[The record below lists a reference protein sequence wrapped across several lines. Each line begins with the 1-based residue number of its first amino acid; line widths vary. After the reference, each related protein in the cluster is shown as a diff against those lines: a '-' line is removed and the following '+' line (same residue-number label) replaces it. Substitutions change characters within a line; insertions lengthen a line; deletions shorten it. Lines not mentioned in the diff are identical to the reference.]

1 MKRIL
6 LLLALIS
13 VPFVLFAQ
21 EADSTLE
28 KLAPKVFIDC
38 QWCDLDYIRTEINY
52 VNYVYDRKNADIHIM
67 ITSQATGSGGTEY
80 TLTYI
85 GLGKFAAKQDTIVF
99 ATNQDDTQDIVRSKM
114 VKFLKI
120 GLVPYIA
127 QTPLVKNMTVGYNKP
142 SGAMVKKDRW
152 NNWVFR
158 MRVSGWFNGEKS
170 SRNQNIYGRLS
181 ADRITENW
189 KIRLSLN
196 VSADE
201 SKYKYGDVWYKT
213 TRKNKTFS
221 ALVVRSLTEHWSVG
235 MWTGANQSTY
245 MNIKVS
251 YSLAPAIEYNIFP
264 YSESTRR
271 EFRLLYRINAEHVNY
286 EEETIYFKTQEN
298 LLSES
303 LEMALDFKQ
312 PWGSVGIN
320 LTGSHYFHDFAK
332 NRLSIFSNLSVR
344 LFRGFSV
351 NLYGGFSRIHDQ
363 LHLRAAGLS
372 KEDVLLRR
380 YALQTSYD
388 YWGSI
393 GIEYAFGSIFNNI
406 VNTRFGGGG
415 GSRIIM
421 MF

>member
-6 LLLALIS
+6 LLLVLVS
-13 VPFVLFAQ
+13 VPFISVAQ

-28 KLAPKVFIDC
+28 KQSPKVFIDC

-67 ITSQATGSGGTEY
+67 ITSQATGSGGAEY

-85 GLGKFAAKQDTIVF
+85 GLGSFAAKQDTIVF
-99 ATNQDDTQDIVRSKM
+99 TTNQDDTQDIVRSKM

-127 QTPLVKNMTVGYNKP
+127 QTPLIKNMTVSYNKP
-142 SGAMVKKDRW
+142 SGAMIKKDKW

-158 MRVSGWFNGEKS
+158 MSVNGWFNGEKS
-170 SRNQNIYGRLS
+170 SRNHNIYGRIS
-181 ADRITENW
+181 ADRITEDW

-196 VSADE
+196 TSTSE
-201 SKYKYGDVWYKT
+201 NKYQYGDVWYKT
-213 TRKNKTFS
+213 TRKNKSFS
-221 ALVVRSLTEHWSVG
+221 GLVVRSLTDHWSFG
-235 MWTGANQSTY
+235 ASTDANQSSF
-245 MNIKVS
+245 MNIKAS
-251 YSLAPAIEYNIFP
+251 YSIAPAIEYNIFP

-271 EFRLLYRINAEHVNY
+271 ELRILYKINAEYVRY
-286 EEETIYFKTQEN
+286 YEETIYFKDEDN
-298 LLSES
+298 LFSES
-303 LEMALDFKQ
+303 LSTSLNFKQ

-320 LTGSHYFHDFAK
+320 LSGSHYFHDSAK
-332 NRLSIFSNLSVR
+332 NRVSIFSSLSVR

-406 VNTRFGGGG
+406 VNSRFGGGG
-415 GSRIIM
+415 NRIIM